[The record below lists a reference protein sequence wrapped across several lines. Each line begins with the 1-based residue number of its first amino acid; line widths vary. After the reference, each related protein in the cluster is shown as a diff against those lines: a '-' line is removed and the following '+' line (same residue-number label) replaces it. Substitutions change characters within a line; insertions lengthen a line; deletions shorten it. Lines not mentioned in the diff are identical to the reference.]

1 MNKRIEPRSELDYT
15 TRQIVELL
23 DLRDSA
29 SLGFIENGM
38 EQYIQTSHCSEQAL
52 LGLPHWPDALWTY
65 RYETSEWVPIFRWSK
80 ANTISIDEL
89 VDKAPNIDPFA
100 ERPGALWCTPKG
112 QTREQYY
119 RIVQGDDGDQYITSD
134 YGDQYPLPQFDEQGK
149 SEHFYTRVNNPGTCE
164 FCKHQAE
171 KRVNYRDP
179 EEGCC
184 RNYEICRLCLDRH
197 ITLARK
203 ADALHDD

>member
-1 MNKRIEPRSELDYT
+1 MNKRIEPRSERDYT
-15 TRQIVELL
+15 TRQIIELL

-38 EQYIQTSHCSEQAL
+38 EHYIQTSHCSEQAL
-52 LGLPHWPDALWTY
+52 LSLPYWPDALWTY
-65 RYETSEWVPIFRWSK
+65 RYETSEWVPVFRWAK

-100 ERPGALWCTPKG
+100 ERPGVLWCTPKG
-112 QTREQYY
+112 HPREQFH
-119 RIVQGDDGDQYITSD
+119 RIVTDETGEYITDDS
-134 YGDQYPLPQFDEQGK
+134 GDRYPLPQFDEEGH
-149 SEHFYTRVNNPGTCE
+149 SEHFYTRVNNPGICQ
-164 FCKHQAE
+164 FCKQQVE

-184 RNYEICRLCLDRH
+184 RKYEICRPCHDH
-197 ITLARK
+197 QMALARE
-203 ADALHDD
+203 ADARYDD